1 MQTLYVMCG
10 IPASG
15 KSTKSKQL
23 AKKYGLTRF
32 SFDEMGCYTTRQFLR
47 PVVEAL
53 KNGEDVIM
61 DSTHLKANSRKVIFQ
76 AVENIPCRKIC
87 IFMDTPFDECLH
99 RNANRD
105 ARVPDMAM
113 EAMNRTIESPT
124 LEEGWD
130 EILYY

>member
-23 AKKYGLTRF
+23 AEKHGLTRF

-61 DSTHLKANSRKVIFQ
+61 DSTHLKTNSRKVIFQ
-76 AVENIPCRKIC
+76 AIESIPCRKIC
-87 IFMDTPFDECLH
+87 IFMNTSFDECLR

-105 ARVPDMAM
+105 ARVPDIAM
-113 EAMNRTIESPT
+113 ETLNNSIEPPT
-124 LEEGWD
+124 LDEGWD